1 MPPGELLIDSC
12 SWVEYFRGTS
22 IGEKVASHIEGS
34 KAVTLNVVMAE
45 LSYVLHCQLKDEEE
59 IDRNLARVR
68 FLSRIDGFSEEEA
81 ILAGIIKADLQKT
94 MKRNGSYA
102 DCIQIAVARVRGTKV
117 LSKDG
122 IFKVVPEGL
131 YIGE

>member
-59 IDRNLARVR
+59 IDRNLARDR
-68 FLSRIDGFSEEEA
+68 FSEEEA

-122 IFKVVPEGL
+122 I
-131 YIGE
+131 